1 MPPLTVEEIWNTELK
16 CCCFDFR
23 VIITSAAISSIC
35 CDLFAPKSVLH
46 QHSTISRSYCQCL
59 CFSAALGSV
68 AAVEGPG
75 TGIASIAWNKKPELR
90 GNWAMGANPSK
101 SRIKCGYKLGENG
114 NSCWVI
120 RVQEIPVPSG
130 AIFLFMILF
139 MTISGFKK
147 NIELVIFNCLA
158 IKL

>member
-1 MPPLTVEEIWNTELK
+1 M
-16 CCCFDFR
+16 
-23 VIITSAAISSIC
+23 
-35 CDLFAPKSVLH
+35 
-46 QHSTISRSYCQCL
+46 
-59 CFSAALGSV
+59 
-68 AAVEGPG
+68 
-75 TGIASIAWNKKPELR
+75 
-90 GNWAMGANPSK
+90 
-101 SRIKCGYKLGENG
+101 LGENG
-114 NSCWVI
+114 NSCRVR